1 MKKVIALRKFRDLKE
16 NTIRHKGD
24 VFECSDERFEQI
36 TGIATKY
43 PFIEEYKEPEETE
56 EATEEATEEPKE
68 TEEATEEEAAAT
80 EEPKE
85 EAKEPKETEEKPKRT
100 RRKTATK

>member
-16 NTIRHKGD
+16 NTIRKKGD

-36 TGIATKY
+36 TGIETKY
-43 PFIEEYKEPEETE
+43 PFIEEYKEPEDTE
-56 EATEEATEEPKE
+56 EATEEVTEEK
-68 TEEATEEEAAAT
+68 TE
-80 EEPKE
+80 
-85 EAKEPKETEEKPKRT
+85 ETEEKPKRT

>member
-16 NTIRHKGD
+16 NTIRKKGD

-43 PFIEEYKEPEETE
+43 PFIEEYKEHEETE
-56 EATEEATEEPKE
+56 QVADEVE
-68 TEEATEEEAAAT
+68 
-80 EEPKE
+80 
-85 EAKEPKETEEKPKRT
+85 ETEEKPKRT

>member
-16 NTIRHKGD
+16 NTIRKKGD
-24 VFECSDERFEQI
+24 VFEVSEDRFKQI

-43 PFIEEYKEPEETE
+43 PFIEEYKEPKATEETE
-56 EATEEATEEPKE
+56 EATEEA
-68 TEEATEEEAAAT
+68 
-80 EEPKE
+80 
-85 EAKEPKETEEKPKRT
+85 TEEKPKRT